1 MTDKTISVLVADDH
15 KLFRSGIISLLENE
29 REIFVVGEAE
39 NGDELVEKY
48 FLLKPDVVLADI
60 SMPVLSG
67 TDAIKK
73 IKKTDD
79 SIRVLFLSMHDDE
92 EYIYYCLKAGGRGL
106 ISKNIMKGELIL
118 AIKRVYEGG
127 NYFGAN
133 RTDDNLRDL
142 MNKYQ
147 VFKDHNISGLEDFS
161 QREDEILHLISEG
174 LTSSE
179 IAEKLFISKRT
190 VDTHRTHLMQ
200 KLNLKSLPEF
210 IKYAIN
216 YTTAKRKNN

>member
-1 MTDKTISVLVADDH
+1 MTEKTISVLVADDH

-39 NGDELVEKY
+39 NGQELEEKY
-48 FLLKPDVVLADI
+48 FKLKPDIVLVDI

-67 TDAIKK
+67 TDAVKK

-79 SIRVLFLSMHDDE
+79 SIKALFLSMHDDE
-92 EYIYYCLKAGGRGL
+92 EYIYYCLKAGGKGL

-118 AIKRVYEGG
+118 AIKKVYEGG
-127 NYFGAN
+127 NYFGIN
-133 RTDDNLRDL
+133 RTEDNLREL
-142 MNKYQ
+142 LNKYQ
-147 VFKDHNISGLEDFS
+147 VYKDHNLAGIQDFS
-161 QREDEILHLISEG
+161 QREVAILQLISEG

-179 IAEKLFISKRT
+179 IAERLLIGKRT

-200 KLNLKSLPEF
+200 KLNLKSLPEL

-216 YTTAKRKNN
+216 YTTAKEKNN